1 MQVGNGDFAFGA
13 DVTSLQTFLPFAT
26 MSSRGWKND
35 SPPPN
40 RNMEDVHNYKGESR
54 YNHGRLV
61 QYDFG
66 GDPEIEQWLTAN
78 LNQVNLGIVGL
89 HHVIGPKFHMEEYF
103 WHSAHWAPWSNWDLL
118 RRSSNVYTSFL
129 PTSPVRYQIQQGWSS
144 GAHWPKM
151 TDPSCRVSPGK
162 INNLSIWEH
171 PHPLVFATIRIPHL
185 SLSLDVGE
193 MERRGEGDSGL
204 DGGLRMV

>member
-26 MSSRGWKND
+26 MSSWGWKND
-35 SPPPN
+35 SSPPN

-78 LNQVNLGIVGL
+78 LNQ
-89 HHVIGPKFHMEEYF
+89 
-103 WHSAHWAPWSNWDLL
+103 A
-118 RRSSNVYTSFL
+118 
-129 PTSPVRYQIQQGWSS
+129 QIQHQMVDAIFYTTVESS
-144 GAHWPKM
+144 TKFDIIRDSPTQSFHTQTP
-151 TDPSCRVSPGK
+151 TLSPS
-162 INNLSIWEH
+162 
-171 PHPLVFATIRIPHL
+171 
-185 SLSLDVGE
+185 
-193 MERRGEGDSGL
+193 
-204 DGGLRMV
+204 